1 MKYALLI
8 FFALVGNSSFAQ
20 QVVVYPA
27 PVVSYPVVV
36 VQPVVEQQ
44 TRWIPVVEQR
54 VNYVPV
60 QIVPIQPQGYWVYDR
75 GWLLCKERWRYVPSH
90 Y

>member
-1 MKYALLI
+1 MKYVILI
-8 FFALVGNSSFAQ
+8 FLALVGNSSFAQ

-36 VQPVVEQQ
+36 VQPVVEQ
-44 TRWIPVVEQR
+44 RVVWVPVVEQK
-54 VNYVPV
+54 VHYVPV
-60 QIVPIQPQGYWVYDR
+60 QPQGYWVYDR